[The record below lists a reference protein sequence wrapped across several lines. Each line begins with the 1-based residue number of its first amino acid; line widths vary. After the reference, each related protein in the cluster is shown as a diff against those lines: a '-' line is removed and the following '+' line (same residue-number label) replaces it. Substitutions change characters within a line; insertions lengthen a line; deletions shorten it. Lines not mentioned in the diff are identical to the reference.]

1 MIITISGAPGSG
13 KSTVA
18 DLVAKKLGMKRY
30 SVGGLM
36 REIAAKRGVTILELS
51 RLAEKDKT
59 IDDEL
64 DTRQRALG
72 RQDRIVVDS
81 RLGFHFIP
89 NSLKVFLH
97 VSPKEAARRIF
108 AAGRKGEGENVT
120 LAKTFGNIRKRKAS
134 ERMRYKKLYG
144 VDPYKKAVYDFY
156 IDTTKLSPEEVA
168 ERIVDA
174 AGKRATPR
182 QQI

>member
-18 DLVAKKLGMKRY
+18 DIVAKKLGMKRY

-36 REIAAKRGVTILELS
+36 RDIAARKGMTVLELS
-51 RLAEKDKT
+51 KLAEKDRSV
-59 IDDEL
+59 DEQL
-64 DTRQRALG
+64 DSRQRQLG
-72 RQDRIVVDS
+72 KQDRIVVDS

-89 NSLKVFLH
+89 HSFKAFLH

-108 AAGRKGEGENVT
+108 AAGRKGERENFT
-120 LAKTFGNIRKRKAS
+120 LAKTFENIRKRKAS
-134 ERMRYKKLYG
+134 ERLRYKKLYG
-144 VDPYKKAVYDFY
+144 VDPYKKAMYNFY

-168 ERIVDA
+168 EKIVA
-174 AGKRATPR
+174 AAVKRTTPR
-182 QQI
+182 Q